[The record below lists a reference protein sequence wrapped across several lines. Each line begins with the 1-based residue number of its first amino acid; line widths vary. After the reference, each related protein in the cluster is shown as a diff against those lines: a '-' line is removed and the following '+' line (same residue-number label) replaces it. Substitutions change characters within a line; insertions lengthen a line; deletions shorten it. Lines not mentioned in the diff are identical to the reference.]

1 MHGGRARSIPTE
13 AWTGHTDLLLQRCMT
28 MTFICLLLC
37 RQVIADAVLADPFE
51 WNEAVLGREPADYCR
66 WIRVSALAL
75 LGCCG

>member
-1 MHGGRARSIPTE
+1 
-13 AWTGHTDLLLQRCMT
+13 MT
-28 MTFICLLLC
+28 MTLICLLLC
-37 RQVIADAVLADPFE
+37 RHVIADAVLADPFE